1 MYKDVEELTGVTT
14 YSPTASDYARVI
26 SQAISKWG
34 NLRMIIDSGNMI
46 RSCKKVGNEIIIR

>member
-1 MYKDVEELTGVTT
+1 MYNDVEELTGITT

-46 RSCKKVGNEIIIR
+46 RSCKKSRK

>member
-1 MYKDVEELTGVTT
+1 MYNDVEELTGVTT
-14 YSPTASDYARVI
+14 YSPTASDYALVI

-34 NLRMIIDSGNMI
+34 NLRMIIYSGNMI

>member
-1 MYKDVEELTGVTT
+1 MYNEVEELTDVTT